1 MKEDDEIFGMGLIR
15 EVIYTDEFKSFY
27 DSLNEKVQK
36 KISYVI
42 SIIESLYVVNS
53 EFVKKLEETDYPL
66 YEMRVSVGSN
76 EYRTIIF
83 AIDNDDFMQAT
94 RVLLLN
100 SFLKKSS
107 KDYKKQLRLAEKLL
121 DELKTD
127 Y

>member
-1 MKEDDEIFGMGLIR
+1 MKDNDEVFDTNLIR

-27 DSLNEKVQK
+27 DNLDEKVQK

-42 SIIESLYVVNS
+42 SVVESLYVVNS

-83 AIDNDDFMQAT
+83 SIDNDNFMQAT

-107 KDYKKQLRLAEKLL
+107 KDYKKQLKIAERLL
-121 DELKTD
+121 DKLKTD
-127 Y
+127 D

>member
-107 KDYKKQLRLAEKLL
+107 KDYKKQLRIAEKLL